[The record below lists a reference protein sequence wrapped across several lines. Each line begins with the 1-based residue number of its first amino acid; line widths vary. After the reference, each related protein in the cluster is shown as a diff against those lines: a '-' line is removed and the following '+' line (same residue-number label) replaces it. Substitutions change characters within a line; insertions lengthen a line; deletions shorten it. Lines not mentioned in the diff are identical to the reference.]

1 MNYIQ
6 SKVVNWGFKLLTLVV
21 LVGTLFSVAN
31 GQVEIQRL
39 KIERE
44 AAREKARQEAK
55 AKNLPV
61 PSIID
66 VDLIRPTLTVSK
78 FVGTSENIGIKD
90 DRITMGI
97 QQLLQEQFQESDYIL
112 TDESDA
118 NFTVSAEIVY
128 IGRPNE
134 AFSIVGIFN
143 RRKTKTQVRLNVL
156 LKDNITGKVITSR
169 GMGEIDTKI
178 SATGLQIEEDGV
190 PFSNSELGGALRKAI
205 DDATKQLN
213 AWFPNVLKDYASK
226 ELSK

>member
-44 AAREKARQEAK
+44 AAKEKARQEAK

-205 DDATKQLN
+205 DDATKQL
-213 AWFPNVLKDYASK
+213 K
-226 ELSK
+226 

>member
-1 MNYIQ
+1 MIYARNKLQ
-6 SKVVNWGFKLLTLVV
+6 TKVIDWGFKLITFGV
-21 LVGTLFSVAN
+21 LAATLFSVAN
-31 GQVEIQRL
+31 GQVEVQRL
-39 KIERE
+39 KNQAESR
-44 AAREKARQEAK
+44 REKAREEAK
-55 AKNLPV
+55 AQNLPV
-61 PSIID
+61 PAIID
-66 VDLIRPTLTVSK
+66 ADLIRPTLTVSK

-169 GMGEIDTKI
+169 GMGEIDTKV
-178 SATGLQIEEDGV
+178 SATGLLIEEDGV

-205 DDATKQLN
+205 DDATES
-213 AWFPNVLKDYASK
+213 LK
-226 ELSK
+226 

>member
-44 AAREKARQEAK
+44 AAKEKARQEAK

-143 RRKTKTQVRLNVL
+143 RRKTKTQVRLNIL
-156 LKDNITGKVITSR
+156 LKENATGKVTTSR

-205 DDATKQLN
+205 DDATES
-213 AWFPNVLKDYASK
+213 LK
-226 ELSK
+226 

>member
-44 AAREKARQEAK
+44 AAKEKARQEAK

-78 FVGTSENIGIKD
+78 FVGTSENVGIKD

-97 QQLLQEQFQESDYIL
+97 QQLLQEAFQESDYIL

-205 DDATKQLN
+205 DDATKQL
-213 AWFPNVLKDYASK
+213 K
-226 ELSK
+226 